1 MVGSALSGHGVTDL
15 VKTAAA
21 LRLALLRGSLRS
33 GPGANARRAGLA
45 LGAVFGGGLALMAFA
60 ALTAFRGQGQLPEDL
75 AILLFTVLLAG
86 WVVLPILTFASD
98 DLLDPARLALLPLTR
113 RQLLTVMGVGA
124 LIGVAPMATTV
135 AALGLIPA
143 TGSGPTS
150 YLVALVAV
158 LLLLALCVSAS
169 RATAAALSG
178 LLRSR
183 RGRDLGVGLTALVG
197 LSVQLINPFI
207 QVAARRGDT
216 AGDVLHGLTGPLRWT
231 PPGLLAAASS
241 RPLPAAIGSL
251 LAVAAFIALVLL
263 WWERSVR
270 RALERSDATG
280 ARRRRSTTL
289 TPRLLPLPAGR
300 VGAVAAKDL
309 RYLMREPRRLVTT
322 VTGLLLPLLVVL
334 LGPIAVT
341 GGRLPR
347 AGVFA
352 VCGLSLLSAF
362 GGVNRFG
369 LDGTATWLM
378 LSSATDH
385 RDARRDLLG
394 GDLATAV
401 VTIPSMLLTAGL
413 LAVIT
418 GGWAYVAPALGIAL
432 ALFLVAV
439 AVSSFVAVTA
449 PYAVPPS
456 QNAFSSGNAG
466 QGCASGALTLVALL
480 VVVGLC
486 LPLLGLLVPAL
497 VFQSP
502 AWGLALLVVGP
513 AYGFAL
519 GAVVRARAAR
529 RWVERAPEVLQ
540 LLTTARS

>member
-1 MVGSALSGHGVTDL
+1 VQ
-15 VKTAAA
+15 TAAA

-45 LGAVFGGGLALMAFA
+45 IGALFGGGLALFAFA
-60 ALTAFRGQGQLPEDL
+60 ALTGARGHGQLPEDL
-75 AILLFTVLLAG
+75 SIVLFTVLLIG
-86 WVVLPILTFASD
+86 WVVLPVLTFASD

-113 RQLLTVMGVGA
+113 PQLLTVMGVGA
-124 LIGVAPMATTV
+124 LIGVAPMATTI
-135 AALGLIPA
+135 AALGLLPA

-150 YLVALVAV
+150 YVVALVAV
-158 LLLLALCVSAS
+158 VLLLALCVSAS

-183 RGRDLGVGLTALVG
+183 RGRDLGVALTALVG
-197 LSVQLINPFI
+197 LSAQLINPFI
-207 QVAARRGDT
+207 QVAASRGDT
-216 AGDVLHGLTGPLRWT
+216 AGDALHGLAGPLRWT

-241 RPLPAAIGSL
+241 RSLPTAIGSL
-251 LAVAAFIALVLL
+251 LAVAAVIALVLT

-270 RALERSDATG
+270 RALERSNATG
-280 ARRRRSTTL
+280 SGRRRSTTL
-289 TPRLLPLPAGR
+289 APRLIPLPAGR

-309 RYLMREPRRLVTT
+309 RYLVREPRRLVTT
-322 VTGLLLPLLVVL
+322 LTSLLLPVLVVV
-334 LGPIAVT
+334 LGPLAVT

-347 AGVFA
+347 PSVFA
-352 VCGLSLLSAF
+352 VCGLGLLSAF

-369 LDGTATWLM
+369 LDGTATWLL
-378 LSSATDH
+378 LSSATDR

-401 VTIPSMLLTAGL
+401 VAVPSLLLITGL
-413 LAVIT
+413 LAAIT
-418 GGWAYVAPALGIAL
+418 DGWAYVAPALGIAL
-432 ALFLVAV
+432 ALFLVGV
-439 AVSSFVAVTA
+439 AVSGFVAVTA

-466 QGCASGALTLVALL
+466 QGCASGVFTLVALL
-480 VVVGLC
+480 VVVALC
-486 LPLLGLLVPAL
+486 LPLLALLLPAL
-497 VFQSP
+497 LLHSLP
-502 AWGLALLVVGP
+502 WGLALLVVGP

-519 GAVVRARAAR
+519 GAAVRRTTAR

-540 LLTTARS
+540 LLSTARS